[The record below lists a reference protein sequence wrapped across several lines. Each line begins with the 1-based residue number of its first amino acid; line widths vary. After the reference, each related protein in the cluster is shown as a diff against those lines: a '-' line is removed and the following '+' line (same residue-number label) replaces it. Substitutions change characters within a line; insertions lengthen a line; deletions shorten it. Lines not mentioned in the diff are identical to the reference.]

1 MTDAS
6 RRPGVGGF
14 VIAASGLRWIL
25 SLMFA
30 MPVLYGVWR
39 MVLPAT
45 GLAERA
51 DHLWHAAMGVLMIAM
66 AWPWGMDLAALPQVV
81 LFSVGGLW
89 FLAAAPFRTGDRT
102 RRRAV
107 LAALPHVVMMG
118 AMAWM
123 VAAMESSG
131 GMSGHTEAAGA
142 HDMAGMDMSGSSGL
156 AAMSLTGTGPRVTAV
171 LFAVVLGG
179 LGLSWLT
186 HALDRTRERGTVSER
201 EQPDGGA
208 ALEAVSQGGA
218 LSPACHAA
226 MALGMA
232 VMFALLV

>member
-1 MTDAS
+1 M
-6 RRPGVGGF
+6 
-14 VIAASGLRWIL
+14 IAASGLRWIL

-30 MPVLYGVWR
+30 VPVLYGVWR

-51 DHLWHAAMGVLMIAM
+51 DHALHAAMGVLMIAM
-66 AWPWGMDLAALPQVV
+66 AWPWGMGLAVLPQVV

-102 RRRAV
+102 WSRAV
-107 LAALPHVVMMG
+107 LAALPHGLMMG

-123 VAAMESSG
+123 VAAMASSG
-131 GMSGHTEAAGA
+131 TMSGHSEAAGA
-142 HDMAGMDMSGSSGL
+142 HDMAGMDMSGGSGP

-171 LFAVVLGG
+171 LFAVALGG

-186 HALDRTRERGTVSER
+186 RALDRTRERGAAGER
-201 EQPDGGA
+201 EQPEGGA
-208 ALEAVSQGGA
+208 ALEAVSPDGA

>member
-1 MTDAS
+1 M
-6 RRPGVGGF
+6 
-14 VIAASGLRWIL
+14 IAAGGLRWIL

-30 MPVLYGVWR
+30 VPLLYGVWR

-45 GLAERA
+45 GVAERA
-51 DHLWHAAMGVLMIAM
+51 DHALHAAMGALMIAM
-66 AWPWGMDLAALPQVV
+66 AWPWGMDLPALPQVV

-102 RRRAV
+102 RSRAV
-107 LAALPHVVMMG
+107 LAALPHGLMMG

-123 VAAMESSG
+123 VAAMASSG
-131 GMSGHTEAAGA
+131 AMSGQSEAAGA
-142 HDMAGMDMSGSSGL
+142 QDMAGMDMSGGSGL
-156 AAMSLTGTGPRVTAV
+156 AAMSLTGTGPRVVAV
-171 LFAVVLGG
+171 LLAVVLGG

-186 HALDRTRERGTVSER
+186 RALDGIRERGAAGER
-201 EQPDGGA
+201 EQPEGGCE
-208 ALEAVSQGGA
+208 LEAVSTGAA

>member
-1 MTDAS
+1 M
-6 RRPGVGGF
+6 
-14 VIAASGLRWIL
+14 IAASGLRWIL

-30 MPVLYGVWR
+30 VPVLYGVWR
-39 MVLPAT
+39 MVLPTT

-51 DHLWHAAMGVLMIAM
+51 DHLLHAAMGVLMIAM

-89 FLAAAPFRTGDRT
+89 FLAAAPFRTGGRT
-102 RRRAV
+102 WNQAV
-107 LAALPHVVMMG
+107 RAALPHALMMG

-123 VAAMESSG
+123 VAAMASSG
-131 GMSGHTEAAGA
+131 AMSGHTEAAGA
-142 HDMAGMDMSGSSGL
+142 HDMAGMDMSGGSGL
-156 AAMSLTGTGPRVTAV
+156 AAMSLTGTGPRATAV
-171 LFAVVLGG
+171 LLAVVLGG

-186 HALDRTRERGTVSER
+186 RALDRSRDRSTAGER
-201 EQPDGGA
+201 EQPRGES
-208 ALEAVSQGGA
+208 ALEAVHSGGA

>member
-1 MTDAS
+1 M
-6 RRPGVGGF
+6 
-14 VIAASGLRWIL
+14 IAASGLRWIL

-30 MPVLYGVWR
+30 VPVLYGVWR

-45 GLAERA
+45 ELAERA

-66 AWPWGMDLAALPQVV
+66 VWPWGMDLAALPQVV
-81 LFSVGGLW
+81 LFSAGGLW
-89 FLAAAPFRTGDRT
+89 FLAAAPFRTRG
-102 RRRAV
+102 RRWSQAV
-107 LAALPHVVMMG
+107 LAALPHGLMMG

-123 VAAMESSG
+123 VAAMASSAT
-131 GMSGHTEAAGA
+131 MSGRTEAAGG
-142 HDMAGMDMSGSSGL
+142 HDMAGMDMSGGSGL
-156 AAMSLTGTGPRVTAV
+156 AAMSLTGTAPRVAAV
-171 LFAVVLGG
+171 LLALVLGG

-186 HALDRTRERGTVSER
+186 RALDRAREGGATPGR
-201 EQPDGGA
+201 QQADGGA